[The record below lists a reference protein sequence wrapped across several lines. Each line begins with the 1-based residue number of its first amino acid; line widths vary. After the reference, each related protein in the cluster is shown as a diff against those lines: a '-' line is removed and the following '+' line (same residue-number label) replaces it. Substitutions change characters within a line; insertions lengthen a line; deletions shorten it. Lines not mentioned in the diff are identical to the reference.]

1 VDYIHSEDLLETK
14 ILSRAT
20 KEILLD
26 CLYAVPLKK
35 FNTWRHFP
43 EFQTRQTPTRLPPN
57 EAQRRVEPLN
67 VGNEHHFNN
76 APMADEKTQRIQDA
90 LSSLVDA
97 LIPTIPDED
106 EADADE
112 RHDNAVDL
120 ARSILDR
127 WALH

>member
-1 VDYIHSEDLLETK
+1 MK
-14 ILSRAT
+14 
-20 KEILLD
+20 
-26 CLYAVPLKK
+26 LKGASNPSTSVT
-35 FNTWRHFP
+35 NTTSIMRPW
-43 EFQTRQTPTRLPPN
+43 
-57 EAQRRVEPLN
+57 
-67 VGNEHHFNN
+67 
-76 APMADEKTQRIQDA
+76 PMKTQRIQDA